1 MASFDRKKNI
11 EGSIK
16 EGLIIA
22 ATTTAIFYALKT
34 ANVKPPNASMDVMDI
49 MKLAGGIKGGVL
61 VKDFAVYKEWIN
73 E

>member
-16 EGLIIA
+16 EGLIIT

-49 MKLAGGIKGGVL
+49 MKLVGGIKGGVL